1 MKKTITL
8 TLALLLIVCIAAPL
22 FGQAYDA
29 AKFKSSKPQSQWKIA
44 LVPKDATNA
53 WFVRMESGVKRYA
66 KDTGIN
72 VFQKGPPKTDAAM
85 QAQVIEDLIAQGV
98 DAICVV
104 PVDIDA
110 LEPVLGKALSKGIA
124 VIAHEGSSL
133 QNILFDIEAFSNEG
147 LGQALMQVL
156 AKSMGE
162 KGAYTTMVGNVTNA
176 SHNEWADAAVA
187 YQKAKY
193 PGMTLLAAEPRV
205 EIMDNLDTA
214 YQRAKELFKKYPT
227 LKGVLGTSSLST
239 PGTARAIEELGLKGK
254 AFVTSVGLPNE
265 NKPYLK
271 SGTVQ
276 AVMLWDSAEAGYA
289 MLEMAVAVLKGVKVA
304 NGINLKGKGWES
316 MQFAPKSTKVLLGKS
331 WISITKDNVDSFG
344 F

>member
-1 MKKTITL
+1 VKRTL
-8 TLALLLIVCIAAPL
+8 VTLLSLVLVFVVAVPF
-22 FGQAYDA
+22 FGQSYDPMN
-29 AKFKSSKPQSQWKIA
+29 FKSKKPQSAWKIA

-53 WFVRMESGVKRYA
+53 WFVRMEQGVKRYA

-104 PVDIDA
+104 PVDIAA
-110 LEPVLGKALSKGIA
+110 LEPVLSQALSKGIA

-133 QNILFDIEAFSNEG
+133 ENVLYDIEAFSNEG

-156 AKSMGE
+156 AKSMSE
-162 KGAYTTMVGNVTNA
+162 KGTYTTMVGNVTNA

-193 PGMTLLAAEPRV
+193 PKMTLLAAEPRV

-214 YQRAKELFKKYPT
+214 YQRAKELFKKYPN
-227 LKGVLGTSSLST
+227 LKGILGTSSLSA

-271 SGTVQ
+271 NGTTQ

-289 MLEMAVAVLKGVKVA
+289 MLAAAVAVLKGEKVA
-304 NGINLKGKGWES
+304 NGINLKAKGWES
-316 MQFAPKSTKVLLGKS
+316 MTFAPNSTKVLLGKS
-331 WISITKDNVDSFG
+331 WISITKDNVDGFG